1 MTSKAF
7 DSSIISQAH
16 EGMDSMADDLD
27 AATEY
32 SVIRKDFEVNI
43 LLRNEGARIRR
54 NAPSMEPRI
63 SVHKGDENET
73 KQNH

>member
-1 MTSKAF
+1 
-7 DSSIISQAH
+7 
-16 EGMDSMADDLD
+16 MAGDLD

-32 SVIRKDFEVNI
+32 SGIGKDFEGNI
-43 LLRNEGARIRR
+43 MPRNEGARIRR

>member
-1 MTSKAF
+1 
-7 DSSIISQAH
+7 
-16 EGMDSMADDLD
+16 MAGDLD

-32 SVIRKDFEVNI
+32 SGIGKDFEDNI
-43 LLRNEGARIRR
+43 MPRNEGARIRR

-73 KQNH
+73 KQIH